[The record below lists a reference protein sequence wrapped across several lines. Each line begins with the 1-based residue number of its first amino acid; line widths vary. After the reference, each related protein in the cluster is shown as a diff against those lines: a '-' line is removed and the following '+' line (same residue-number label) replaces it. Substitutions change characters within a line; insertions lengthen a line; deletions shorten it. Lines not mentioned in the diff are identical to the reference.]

1 MGIAVPSCVSCLIVI
16 PETSSSL
23 ILLILQPH
31 MYLYI
36 YIYFF
41 FFMTWTLLDLAQKG
55 EEMGS
60 LHGRLEPDVP
70 EEISCPKA
78 RLHKASDWS
87 SRRLEVQCFGV
98 VRHASRADT
107 IGATWKGTPENL
119 LQTAF
124 EFSCYVT

>member
-1 MGIAVPSCVSCLIVI
+1 
-16 PETSSSL
+16 
-23 ILLILQPH
+23 
-31 MYLYI
+31 MYFYI
-36 YIYFF
+36 YIFF
-41 FFMTWTLLDLAQKG
+41 CFMTWTLLDLAQKG

-124 EFSCYVT
+124 EVSCYVT

>member
-1 MGIAVPSCVSCLIVI
+1 
-16 PETSSSL
+16 
-23 ILLILQPH
+23 
-31 MYLYI
+31 
-36 YIYFF
+36 
-41 FFMTWTLLDLAQKG
+41 MTYTILDLAQKG

-107 IGATWKGTPENL
+107 IGATWKGTPGNV

-124 EFSCYVT
+124 ELSVTFYMMLHDVSCGCCTWLYLVGQAMRYQRSMLI

>member
-1 MGIAVPSCVSCLIVI
+1 M
-16 PETSSSL
+16 
-23 ILLILQPH
+23 
-31 MYLYI
+31 
-36 YIYFF
+36 
-41 FFMTWTLLDLAQKG
+41 DLAQKG

-107 IGATWKGTPENL
+107 IGATWKGTPGNL
-119 LQTAF
+119 HQTAF